1 MFKKLVALLLKLRHL
16 AMPMD
21 MDLNG
26 KAPKANSLEEANKII
41 KALWDVIQKLTEKQ
55 KTNSKNSSLPS
66 SKDRLSKN
74 KSNIKRNEERRKNPK
89 KKGGQPGHKKYERI
103 LLPLDKINNVVSC
116 CPDNI
121 CACGGKVIL
130 NAENY
135 RRHQQYEFPIIRPV
149 VTEYQIYAGNC
160 NQCHKKQE
168 GLLPHG
174 ISFSMLG
181 PRATAMTANLS
192 GTYRIS
198 KKNIVNIYRDI
209 FDFNLSVGMVCK
221 AEKTVSRAI
230 AAPVMQAK
238 YFVRSANQVGVNA
251 DETGFKEK
259 GKSMWA
265 WIAVSCLVAVFI
277 IRGGRCKKIAKAL
290 LGKNFKGIL
299 CSDRYSAYQWVP
311 NTSRQICWAHLDRD
325 FRKIS
330 ERTGSSNIIGVELL
344 LQTNNLFHF
353 WHQFKDGYIDRATLK
368 KKTKPIR
375 IFIEGL
381 LRQGRRSKNNKTS
394 GTCRNILS
402 YGPALWRFLETDGIE
417 PTNNL
422 AERLIRTIAIWRKTS
437 FGTQSKS
444 GSLYM
449 ERIMTVVA
457 TCKLQGKNILD
468 YLTCAVKSYI
478 EKSAFPSL
486 LPQQNTV
493 SNNITLAVAA

>member
-1 MFKKLVALLLKLRHL
+1 MDVNLK
-16 AMPMD
+16 
-21 MDLNG
+21 G
-26 KAPKANSLEEANKII
+26 KAPKASTLEEANEII
-41 KALWDVIQKLTEKQ
+41 KALWAVIQKLSEQ
-55 KTNSKNSSLPS
+55 LKTNSKNSSLAP

-89 KKGGQPGHKKYERI
+89 KSGGQPGHKKHERT
-103 LLPLDKINNVVSC
+103 LLPLDKVDNVVLC
-116 CPDNI
+116 CPDDK
-121 CACGGKVIL
+121 CHCGGQVIL
-130 NAENY
+130 NTEAH
-135 RRHQQYEFPIIRPV
+135 RRHQQYEFPIIRPL
-149 VTEYQIYAGNC
+149 VTEYQIYSGMC
-160 NQCHKKQE
+160 NQCDKKQQ
-168 GLLPHG
+168 GQLPSG
-174 ISFSMLG
+174 VSFSMLG

-198 KKNIVNIYRDI
+198 KQNIVNMYRDI

-221 AEKTVSRAI
+221 AEKTVSRALS
-230 AAPVMQAK
+230 APVNQAK
-238 YFVRSANQVGVNA
+238 HFIRSADQVSVNS

-277 IRGGRCKKIAKAL
+277 IRGGRSKKIAKAL
-290 LGKNFKGIL
+290 LGKNFNGIL
-299 CSDRYSAYQWVP
+299 CSDRYSAYQWIP
-311 NTSRQICWAHLDRD
+311 NERRQICWAHMERD

-330 ERTGSSNIIGVELL
+330 ERSGSSGFVGVELL
-344 LQTNNLFHF
+344 VQTNNLFHF
-353 WHQFKDGYIDRATLK
+353 WHQFKDGHIDRDLLK
-368 KKTKPIR
+368 KKTRPVR

-381 LRQGRRSKNNKTS
+381 LRQGVRSKNKKTS

-437 FGTQSKS
+437 FGTQSKA

-449 ERIMTVVA
+449 ERVMTVVA
-457 TCKLQGKNILD
+457 TCKLQGRNILN

-486 LPQQNTV
+486 LPKTIV
-493 SNNITLAVAA
+493 SNNAILAVAA